1 MLNLNKYTK
10 KLNQKLNQ
18 HSSLRTAH
26 NYICVYNCEQMLY
39 IIQFRTVL
47 TVFPLILQ
55 AFTIAQKMSNRGDGA
70 TIDKLWLYDSVANCP
85 DSYHNQ
91 VSFTALLPCGIEQPT
106 KQGKENY
113 LYSAI
118 LVCHTHK
125 ALRYGSHSFTCKL
138 HHACLSS

>member
-26 NYICVYNCEQMLY
+26 NYVCVYNCEQMLY

-47 TVFPLILQ
+47 TVFPPILQ
-55 AFTIAQKMSNRGDGA
+55 AFTIAQKMSNGGDEA
-70 TIDKLWLYDSVANCP
+70 TIGKLWLYNSVANCP
-85 DSYHNQ
+85 DSYHHQ
-91 VSFTALLPCGIEQPT
+91 MSFTDSLPCAIDQPT
-106 KQGKENY
+106 EKGKENY
-113 LYSAI
+113 LYSAS

-125 ALRYGSHSFTCKL
+125 ALRHGSHSFTCKL
-138 HHACLSS
+138 HHACLSL